1 MDVDANVNMDCITS
15 QELDKLEKLYS
26 NVYKC
31 NLEEPGWS
39 SLIILER
46 AINQKALKS
55 KFQFPTNNLNDDV
68 ELLVELYPPKPFKPK
83 IKKTDKP
90 KLSGSVPIQNGTSN
104 GIDSGTGQTLDDST
118 DQGFEIYEN
127 TLLPKGFWHFIL
139 FDVFLKVIVSNM

>member
-15 QELDKLEKLYS
+15 QELDKLEKFYS

-46 AINQKALKS
+46 ATHQKALKS

-68 ELLVELYPPKPFKPK
+68 ELLVELYPPKPFKSK
-83 IKKTDKP
+83 NKKNDKP
-90 KLSGSVPIQNGTSN
+90 KINGSFPAQNGLTN
-104 GIDSGTGQTLDDST
+104 GIDSGTGQTLDDSIE
-118 DQGFEIYEN
+118 QGFDFFEN
-127 TLLPKGFWHFIL
+127 TLWA
-139 FDVFLKVIVSNM
+139 FDLIRCFLDRFCFT